1 MANSSSN
8 NNLWSSRLGFILA
21 ASGSAVGLGNMW
33 KFPYEAGQG
42 GGGAFVMV
50 YVICVALIG
59 LPLLVSEI
67 ALGRRGGKSPS
78 LSVAAVAE
86 ESGASRWWGIGGA
99 IGIAASFLVL
109 AFYNVIGGWSLSYL
123 QFAITEG
130 FNNVSGESSA
140 AHFNQLLADPMTM
153 LFWHSIFSLMVV
165 IVVAKGVSS
174 GIEKTVTILMPALFL
189 LLVGLIIYA
198 TTTPGFGSAISFLF
212 APDLSKLT
220 TDSMLNALGQAFF
233 SLSLGLAIMLAYG
246 SHLPKDVS
254 IGNAAIKVA
263 IVDTFVA
270 LGAGIAIFSIVFGND
285 LPAESGPGL
294 IFVTLPI
301 AFSSITGGYI
311 LGIMFFFLLLFAA
324 WSSAIS
330 VLEPSV
336 ERVIDKQKLSRPIS
350 AWLVSVAAWA
360 LGILCIYSFNQLA
373 DFKPWWLTGR
383 TFFDFFDHITTNIM
397 LPLGGLVIAIF
408 SGWFMKEQYAKEELA
423 FSDTMFAL
431 WRFMIRFVTPT
442 LVLVVFVYNLFF

>member
-1 MANSSSN
+1 MSDSSN
-8 NNLWSSRLGFILA
+8 NNLWSSKLGFILA

-42 GGGAFVMV
+42 GGGAFVLV

-59 LPLLVSEI
+59 LPLLISEI
-67 ALGRRGGKSPS
+67 SLGRRGGKSPS
-78 LSVAAVAE
+78 LSIKACAE
-86 ESGASRWWGIGGA
+86 ESGANPYWGLAGA
-99 IGIAASFLVL
+99 IGVLASFLVL

-123 QFAITEG
+123 YFAITEG
-130 FNNVSGESSA
+130 FGDITAASSE
-140 AHFNQLLADPMTM
+140 AHFNNLLADPMTM

-165 IVVAKGVSS
+165 VVVAKGVSK
-174 GIEKTVTILMPALFL
+174 GIEKTVTILMPALFII
-189 LLVGLIIYA
+189 LVGLIIYA
-198 TTTPGFGSAISFLF
+198 TTTTGFSDAFEFLF
-212 APDLSKLT
+212 VPDLSKLS
-220 TDSMLNALGQAFF
+220 TDSVLNALGQAFF

-270 LGAGIAIFSIVFGND
+270 LGAGIAIFSIVFSNN
-285 LPAESGPGL
+285 LEAAEGPGL

-301 AFSSITGGYI
+301 AFSNILGGYALAI
-311 LGIMFFFLLLFAA
+311 LFFFLLLFAA

-336 ERVIDKQKLSRPIS
+336 ERVIDTQKLNRKSS
-350 AWLVSVAAWA
+350 AWLVGLTAWA
-360 LGILCIYSFNQLA
+360 IGILCIYSFNDLA
-373 DFKPWWLTGR
+373 DFKPWWLLNL

-397 LPLGGLVIAIF
+397 LPLGGLGIAIF
-408 SGWFMKEQYAKEELA
+408 CGWFMKIEYLKDELQ
-423 FSDTMFAL
+423 FSDGAYKLWKFA
-431 WRFMIRFVTPT
+431 IRYITPS
-442 LVLVVFVYNLFF
+442 LVLVVFFYNLFF